1 MGGSVLVCRVFAVFR
16 RSVPT
21 AGKFWLIAAGL
32 SSCESEYPL
41 EPTFCDDWCR
51 ATLRAGCDE
60 EPENCVRACEQTKA
74 SEPCFDLQ
82 RELLQ
87 CYEDASDDAF
97 LCVDGFGGDTR
108 VRPETCQGQ
117 RDRLFECEAPG
128 IGLCL
133 DACRAI
139 QGQQLSAGV
148 DETNPEPASD
158 DIVCPTLNVPCESV
172 CFNFITAG
180 VLDDLDLAGFVA
192 PNPNNDDAGS
202 PSPSMDDMNSDAVN
216 ESDAAQCIFEAV
228 AACFDSTAPIAIS
241 GAPDIDELIDRCTQT
256 D

>member
-1 MGGSVLVCRVFAVFR
+1 MVFAVFR
-16 RSVPT
+16 RSVCT
-21 AGKFWLIAAGL
+21 AGTCWLVTASL

-51 ATLRAGCDE
+51 ATLRGGCDE

-74 SEPCFDLQ
+74 SEPCFELQ
-82 RELLQ
+82 RDLLQ
-87 CYEDASDDAF
+87 CYEHAPDEAF

-139 QGQQLSAGV
+139 QAQQLSAGI

-158 DIVCPTLNVPCESV
+158 DVACPTLNVPCESV
-172 CFNFITAG
+172 CFNFVTAG
-180 VLDDLDLAGFVA
+180 VLDDLDLDAFTALG
-192 PNPNNDDAGS
+192 PGGDAGS
-202 PSPSMDDMNSDAVN
+202 PTPSADETSSNAMED
-216 ESDAAQCIFEAV
+216 SDAAQCIFQAV
-228 AACFDSTAPIAIS
+228 AACFDSTAPIVIS
-241 GAPDIDELIDRCTQT
+241 SAPDIDELIDRCT
-256 D
+256 DMD